1 MLQEA
6 GHIKNTVVLIFQHSQ
21 CLQLRQP
28 WYKYLWELKFSFK
41 SYSIQ
46 TTFQRKKNFWQSIQ
60 NSARKEEKKGM
71 ATVKLFGA
79 THKHKKKLLPGP
91 VQSLIGQIQV
101 QRSTLVDAKN
111 QILIIY
117 RMESSIISRDTN
129 VTFNMI
135 RKVTNV

>member
-1 MLQEA
+1 
-6 GHIKNTVVLIFQHSQ
+6 
-21 CLQLRQP
+21 
-28 WYKYLWELKFSFK
+28 
-41 SYSIQ
+41 
-46 TTFQRKKNFWQSIQ
+46 
-60 NSARKEEKKGM
+60 M